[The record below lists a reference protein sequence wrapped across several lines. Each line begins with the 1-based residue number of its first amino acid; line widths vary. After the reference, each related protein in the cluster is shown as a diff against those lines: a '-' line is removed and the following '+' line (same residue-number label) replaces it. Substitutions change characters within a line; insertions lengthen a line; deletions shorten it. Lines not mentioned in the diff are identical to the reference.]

1 LLDHAATAYCGEPER
16 DVPGSP
22 ENNLLAKKHGACSKV
37 SPLPPWPIFDEDE
50 LAAADRVLRSGMV
63 NYWTGDECRQF
74 EKEFAAYHD
83 VAHGVALSNG
93 TLALELALRV
103 LNVGDG
109 DEVIVTPRSY
119 FASASCIVL
128 AGAKPVFVDVDE
140 VSQNITATTIELA
153 ITERTKAIIA
163 VPLAGWPCDMPA
175 IMELAGRHNLS
186 VIEDCAQAHGAR
198 IDGSLVGTF
207 GDVATF
213 SFCQDKI
220 MSTAGEGGM
229 LLTNDQSLW
238 SAAWSFKDHG
248 KSWARVHANDHP
260 PLGFRWLH
268 ESVGS
273 NWRMTEIQGAIG
285 RLQLTKLGGWV
296 EKRRS
301 NAARLA
307 TGLKD
312 IAALRIPSPAK
323 REHPSYY
330 KFYAFVRPERLRSG
344 WDRDRILNALE
355 AEGVPGWAGSCPEI
369 YREKAFAS
377 QDYPILTVAK
387 KLGETSMMLPVHPT
401 LEESDIDDMIT
412 AVRKVFL
419 HAGH

>member
-1 LLDHAATAYCGEPER
+1 
-16 DVPGSP
+16 
-22 ENNLLAKKHGACSKV
+22 
-37 SPLPPWPIFDEDE
+37 
-50 LAAADRVLRSGMV
+50 M
-63 NYWTGDECRQF
+63 
-74 EKEFAAYHD
+74 
-83 VAHGVALSNG
+83 
-93 TLALELALRV
+93 
-103 LNVGDG
+103 
-109 DEVIVTPRSY
+109 
-119 FASASCIVL
+119 
-128 AGAKPVFVDVDE
+128 
-140 VSQNITATTIELA
+140 
-153 ITERTKAIIA
+153 
-163 VPLAGWPCDMPA
+163 
-175 IMELAGRHNLS
+175 
-186 VIEDCAQAHGAR
+186 
-198 IDGSLVGTF
+198 LVGTF

-220 MSTAGEGGM
+220 MSTAGEGGI
-229 LLTNDQSLW
+229 LLTNDKALW

-248 KSWARVHANDHP
+248 KSWERVHANDHP

-268 ESVGS
+268 ESFGS

-285 RLQLTKLGGWV
+285 RLQLMKLDGWV

-312 IAALRIPSPAK
+312 VAALRIPSPAK

-355 AEGVPGWAGSCPEI
+355 AEGVPGWSGSCPEI
-369 YREKAFAS
+369 YREKAFTG
-377 QDYPILTVAK
+377 QNYPVLPVAK

-412 AVRKVFL
+412 AVRKVFDN
-419 HAGH
+419 ASS